1 MMEFYQNFFKIKRDC
16 HIVRSGG
23 SGFTLIELI
32 ITLVILGFVAAML
45 VSFMG
50 VAVTRSAEPVHKSR
64 DGAHL
69 HRIMDAMTAD
79 FNRLMANRSPLS
91 DFESRVTGNNTLYSV
106 SGKPYT
112 ATTQNVNFSG
122 VWNGEQANHLMV
134 TIEYR
139 GHTASAVFS
148 ETVIPE

>member
-1 MMEFYQNFFKIKRDC
+1 MKRFNPDC
-16 HIVRSGG
+16 LKVKLSRNETSSGR

-32 ITLVILGFVAAML
+32 VTLVILGFVAAMM

-50 VAVTRSAEPVHKSR
+50 VAVTRSAEPVLQSR

-91 DFESRVTGNNTLYSV
+91 AFEDRVAIVNLYSV

-112 ATTQNVNFSG
+112 ATTQNVSFSG
-122 VWNGEQANHLMV
+122 VWAGEEAEHLMV

-139 GHTASAVFS
+139 GYTASAVFS